1 MKDKK
6 FEFNKLAE
14 SYRKEI
20 AELGALLKLIY
31 EQQNCLLEYNPISLL
46 EATSKIEAQLPA
58 NHLATADRV
67 ALMQQLADEMGRKEI
82 QINELPRIVPNE
94 LKSLFKALIEE
105 IISLRIRIRGKTQMQ
120 QKLLGQTQMINSSI
134 IRNVISGSVD
144 QENRKTLTF
153 PMAEIY

>member
-1 MKDKK
+1 MKNKN
-6 FEFNKLAE
+6 FEFEKLAE

-20 AELGALLKLIY
+20 GELGALLKLIY

-46 EATSKIEAQLPA
+46 QATSKIEAQLPA

-82 QINELPRIVPNE
+82 PMNELPKIVPNE

-105 IISLRIRIRGKTQMQ
+105 IISLRLRIKNKTQVQ
-120 QKLLGQTQMINSSI
+120 QKLLGQTQMINTSI
-134 IRNVISGSVD
+134 IQNVIMG
-144 QENRKTLTF
+144 QEDKKRLMF
-153 PMAEIY
+153 PMAGIY